1 MPQLFSTTLINS
13 EYDNYLVLGDIHG
26 NLNGFTKAVQKAK
39 ENNAFIISLGDIV
52 DYGSYS
58 AECFQIF
65 KELYNDKHMTMI
77 LGNHDIKNLKY
88 FTQERNNDIR
98 VNVKRALKVSIDSFD
113 KYDPALR
120 SEYINVT
127 SQITNGAS
135 LKMNNRNYVFI
146 HGAVYPGYWDWIS
159 GNKILNSNTHEKKFH
174 ANLIKYAT
182 FGEVNKENR
191 FREDGYPNR
200 VYDWINDIP
209 DNTTVMFGHDIL
221 NKEHPTIMGNAISM
235 DCGSSKGGTLFG
247 AWINNYDEI
256 SFEEF

>member
-1 MPQLFSTTLINS
+1 MQQLFSTMLINS

-39 ENNAFIISLGDIV
+39 DNNAYIISLGDIV
-52 DYGSYS
+52 DYGPYS

-65 KELYNDKHMTMI
+65 KELYNQNRMIMI

-88 FTQERNNDIR
+88 FTQEKNNDIR
-98 VNVKRALKVSIDSFD
+98 VNVNSALQASIDSFN
-113 KYDPALR
+113 KYDDILR
-120 SEYINVT
+120 EEYIDIISQMTNTVT
-127 SQITNGAS
+127 
-135 LKMNNRNYVFI
+135 LKMNNKNYVFI
-146 HGAVYPGYWDWIS
+146 HGAIYPGYWDWIN

-174 ANLIKYAT
+174 GNMIKYAT
-182 FGEVNKENR
+182 YGEVDKENR
-191 FREDGYPNR
+191 FNENGYPNR
-200 VYDWINDIP
+200 VYNWVNNIP
-209 DNTTVMFGHDIL
+209 ENTTVMFGHDIL
-221 NKEHPTIMGNAISM
+221 NKEYPTIMGNAISM